1 MINERL
7 TWEQIVEKYPDKWVA
22 LSNVIT
28 DGEHPDILEGDVVA
42 VLSDDEIEDYE
53 LSHIG
58 QGLQYQRT
66 TESGWNGI
74 FYADFSIKAV

>member
-1 MINERL
+1 MDKKRM
-7 TWEQIVEKYPDKWVA
+7 TWDEMVEKYPDKWV
-22 LSNVIT
+22 VISDPVM
-28 DGEHPDILEGDVVA
+28 DGDHPDVLEGDVVA
-42 VLSDDEIEDYE
+42 VLNDDEIEEYE

-58 QGLQYQRT
+58 QGLKYHRT

>member
-1 MINERL
+1 M
-7 TWEQIVEKYPDKWVA
+7 
-22 LSNVIT
+22 
-28 DGEHPDILEGDVVA
+28 VA
-42 VLSDDEIEDYE
+42 VLNDDEIEEYE

-58 QGLQYQRT
+58 QGLKYLRT